1 MPIMPAP
8 NPSSRKPLFSVRR
21 INKRFPGVHALKD
34 VTFEVDAGEVHAVIG
49 ENGAGKSTLM
59 RILSGVH
66 PPDSGEMELDGV
78 AVGFRSPS
86 EAFSRGIAMVW
97 QDTRLVPTLD
107 VASNIA
113 LGHEPGGRILPDR
126 RRMVTEARRLL
137 TRIGSAVDPLLPASA
152 LSRAEMQQVEIA
164 RALSRDARILIL
176 DEPTSALTPAETE
189 GLFGLVASLRAEGR
203 SVIFI
208 SHRLPEVMEI
218 SDRISVLKDGALVG
232 TIATGDTDRD
242 QLIAMMVGRSL
253 GLAFP
258 PRNPDPGAVV
268 LEVAG
273 MRTPATRP
281 GGAGIDLAV
290 RAGEIVGFG
299 GIEGSGQQAA
309 ARALFGLGRRGGTIS
324 IDGQPVS
331 ISAPADA
338 VAGGLV
344 YVPADRRA
352 ESLFL
357 IHGIREN
364 VALPNLAGFSRAGMI
379 DRASERA
386 AVAAQMDR
394 LAIKAP
400 DMETLTATLSGGNQQ
415 KVVFARW
422 LIGKA
427 RVVIFDEPTQG
438 VDIGTKQE
446 IYRIIRDMAE
456 GGAAVIVISSD
467 LPELIGLTDRIL
479 VFNEGSITVDLPS
492 EGATEEQVIG
502 AAVSATSGSAG
513 ADGAAADDR
522 SRAKARRG
530 QAPILQRYGSAL
542 LLGVLVLAMVLV
554 SSFLAPYFLTP
565 RNFSSMAGQFVP
577 VALAALG
584 QMATILLGGIDLSIG
599 PTISLVTTIASHLLS
614 PDAGIPVWLGV
625 AACLCAGLAVG
636 VVNGTLTAVLRI
648 PDLVATLATFSIVQG
663 IALIV
668 RPSPG
673 GRVDPAVASA
683 ITDRIGL
690 VPIAF
695 IIVVIAFVAAEI
707 ILARGRLGARLY
719 AVGASIE
726 AARAA
731 GINADRI
738 RFGAYVFSGLMAA
751 LAGIIIAAR
760 IGSGDPQAGT
770 TFTLASVTAVV
781 IGGTSVFGGVG
792 TALGTFLGAML
803 IVLMQN
809 VLNQFQITAYW
820 QYVWTGLLT
829 LIAVGVHSFRSP
841 ERREVMRLAA
851 TGFLL
856 HRHRKRG
863 DPRDG

>member
-1 MPIMPAP
+1 MKPGLT
-8 NPSSRKPLFSVRR
+8 PSLRKPLLSVRL

-34 VTFEVDAGEVHAVIG
+34 VSFNVDGGEVHAVIG

-66 PPDSGEMELDGV
+66 PPDSGEMELDGS
-78 AVGFRSPS
+78 AVEFRSPTD
-86 EAFSRGIAMVW
+86 AFSKGIAMVW

-113 LGHEPGGRILPDR
+113 LGHEPGGLILPDR
-126 RRMVTEARRLL
+126 RKMVADARVLL

-164 RALSRDARILIL
+164 RALSRNARILIL
-176 DEPTSALTPAETE
+176 DEPTSALTPAETQ
-189 GLFGLVASLRAEGR
+189 GLFELIASLRSEGR

-218 SDRISVLKDGALVG
+218 SDRITVLKDGEMVSTVL
-232 TIATGDTDRD
+232 TRD
-242 QLIAMMVGRSL
+242 VQPEQLIAMMVGRSL
-253 GLAFP
+253 GFAFP
-258 PRNPDPGAVV
+258 PRNPDPGGVV
-268 LEVAG
+268 LKVEGVC
-273 MRTPATRP
+273 TPATRR
-281 GGAGIDLAV
+281 GRAGLDLTV

-299 GIEGSGQQAA
+299 GIEGSGQQVA
-309 ARALFGLGRRGGTIS
+309 ARALFGIGRRGGTIT
-324 IDGQPVS
+324 IDGTTVT
-331 ISAPADA
+331 INAPADA
-338 VAGGLV
+338 VAEGLV

-357 IHGIREN
+357 VHGIREN
-364 VALPNLAGFSRAGMI
+364 IALPNLADFSRAGLI
-379 DRASERA
+379 DNASERTA
-386 AVAAQMDR
+386 ISIQMER
-394 LAIKAP
+394 LAIKAGS
-400 DMETLTATLSGGNQQ
+400 METLTGTLSGGNQQ

-422 LIGKA
+422 LVGKS
-427 RVVIFDEPTQG
+427 RVMIFDEPTQG
-438 VDIGTKQE
+438 VDVGTKQE
-446 IYRIIRDMAE
+446 IYRIIREIAE

-479 VFNEGSITVDLPS
+479 VFNDGSIAIDLPS
-492 EGATEEQVIG
+492 KDTSEEQVIG
-502 AAVSATSGSAG
+502 AAVSASSSTSEYDGG
-513 ADGAAADDR
+513 VLADRTEPA
-522 SRAKARRG
+522 SRRIYALAS
-530 QAPILQRYGSAL
+530 QRYGPAL
-542 LLGVLVLAMVLV
+542 LLGALILAMIVCT
-554 SSFLAPYFLTP
+554 SFWAPYFLTT
-565 RNFSSMAGQFVP
+565 RNFSSMAGQFAP
-577 VALAALG
+577 VAFAALG

-599 PTISLVTTIASHLLS
+599 PTISLVTAIASHLLA
-614 PDAGIPVWLGV
+614 PDNGIPVWLGV
-625 AACLCAGLAVG
+625 ATCLGAGLAVG
-636 VVNGTLTAVLRI
+636 CLNGTLTAVFRI

-695 IIVVIAFVAAEI
+695 IFVIVAFVGAEL

-719 AVGASIE
+719 AVGASVE

-731 GINADRI
+731 GINAERV
-738 RFGAYVFSGLMAA
+738 RFCAYVFSGLMAA
-751 LAGIIIAAR
+751 LAGLVIAAR

-792 TALGTFLGAML
+792 TAIGTFFGAAL

-809 VLNQFQITAYW
+809 ILNQFQITAYW
-820 QYVWTGLLT
+820 QYVWTGVLT
-829 LIAVGVHSFRSP
+829 LLAVGVHSFRSP
-841 ERREVMRLAA
+841 ERRDLMRLAVA
-851 TGFLL
+851 GLL
-856 HRHRKRG
+856 MRRNKSSG
-863 DPRDG
+863 DPRNG